1 MKILHLIKE
10 YTESGAADTVIED
23 QKGLGHEVTVVNLK
37 EEKNYDRVVDEIFN
51 NDKVF
56 TW

>member
-1 MKILHLIKE
+1 MKIIHLVKE

-23 QKGLGHEVTVVNLK
+23 HTGLGHDVTVVKLK
-37 EEKNYDRVVDEIFN
+37 EEKNYDRVVDEIFA